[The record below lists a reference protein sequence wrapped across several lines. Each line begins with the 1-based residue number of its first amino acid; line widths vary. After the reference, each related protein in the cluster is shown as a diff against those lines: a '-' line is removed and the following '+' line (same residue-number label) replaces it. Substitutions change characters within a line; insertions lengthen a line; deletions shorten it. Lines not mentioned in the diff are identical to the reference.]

1 MPAFKWEEQKTPR
14 YRYLIY
20 GVPGVGKT
28 TLSAS
33 LPGKTYMLSL
43 DGSFTRIKAYQG
55 NQDIWLIDPETPIE
69 DLNRFVVWFNHNA
82 KTYDN
87 LVIDNL
93 SNLQKLW
100 FVEKAKE
107 SKTGL
112 DNQLAHYNEYS
123 NWAIRLFSKLLSYD
137 VNIMFTAWEARR
149 PITDANGQQFEQYG
163 PDVRDQVRDY
173 VMGNCDV
180 VGRLISKEDGT
191 RGVILTGDVGTYAKN
206 RLDDRRGCV
215 ANELFTLR
223 LPAETGRPSQAE
235 PSDGQ

>member
-55 NQDIWLIDPETPIE
+55 SQDIWLIDPETPIE
-69 DLNRFVVWFNHNA
+69 DLSQFVVWFNHNA
-82 KTYDN
+82 KNYDN
-87 LVIDNL
+87 LVVDNL

-112 DNQLAHYNEYS
+112 DNQLAHYNEFS
-123 NWAIRLFSKLLSYD
+123 NWAIRLFSKLFGYD
-137 VNIMFTAWEARR
+137 VNILVTAWEARR

>member
-1 MPAFKWEEQKTPR
+1 MPEFKWQEQRTQR
-14 YRYLIY
+14 YRWLIY

-33 LPGKTYMLSL
+33 LPGKSYMLSL

-55 NQDIWLIDPETPIE
+55 SQDIWLIDPESPIE
-69 DLNRFVVWFNHNA
+69 DLNQFILWFNHNA
-82 KTYDN
+82 NAYDN

-107 SKTGL
+107 SKNGL

-123 NWAIRLFSKLLSYD
+123 NWAIRLFSKLFSYD
-137 VNIMFTAWEARR
+137 VNILVTAWEARR

-191 RGVILTGDVGTYAKN
+191 RGVILAGDVGTYAKN
-206 RLDDRRGCV
+206 RLDSRKGCK
-215 ANELFTLR
+215 ASELFALR
-223 LPAETGRPSQAE
+223 LPTTASGSSKAE
-235 PSDGQ
+235 PGNGQ